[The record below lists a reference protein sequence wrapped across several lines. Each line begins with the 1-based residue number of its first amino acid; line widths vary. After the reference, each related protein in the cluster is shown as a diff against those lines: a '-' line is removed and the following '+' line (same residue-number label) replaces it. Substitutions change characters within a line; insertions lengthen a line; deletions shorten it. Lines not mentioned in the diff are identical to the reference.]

1 MTATKPV
8 MELVAAPSLL
18 VILLMPYRR
27 SSFSFLSEG
36 EVGTKTASVCHL
48 VSCLTSG
55 FSPEVPRASNHR
67 AVMTV
72 FPPAGSFVT
81 GLYHIVFYHV

>member
-1 MTATKPV
+1 
-8 MELVAAPSLL
+8 MELVATTSLL
-18 VILLMPYRR
+18 VILLMSCRR

-36 EVGTKTASVCHL
+36 EAGTKTALVCHL

-55 FSPEVPRASNHR
+55 FSPEVPRASNHK

-81 GLYHIVFYHV
+81 GLYHIAYYHG